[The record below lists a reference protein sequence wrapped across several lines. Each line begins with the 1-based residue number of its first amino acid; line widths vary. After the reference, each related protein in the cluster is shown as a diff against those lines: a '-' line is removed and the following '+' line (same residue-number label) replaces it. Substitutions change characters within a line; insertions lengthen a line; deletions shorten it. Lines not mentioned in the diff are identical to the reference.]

1 MTADHRRK
9 EGTMS
14 SADLIDVMA
23 PVPEQIVDPPGF
35 LLRWE
40 YPDDAQHFWI
50 QDRMHAP
57 DPITPLD
64 QAFAERVYAG
74 MSAGAE
80 RFDLPVRIACRR
92 INTYLYWAV
101 VPTPGPATAM
111 EAQAQRSNARFR
123 AVFARIGDIWRNE
136 LLPEVQEH
144 IQYWATFDL
153 AGASPS
159 ALRAHIDQTVDRHA
173 RLFDL
178 HFRVVTPKHVV
189 LSLFEE
195 LYRELF
201 PGDEPFSAFRLL
213 EGFENKTLETDRELW
228 RLSQVA
234 RANPEVRQAL
244 LDHPASEV
252 PGVLADNEDAAVFRS
267 RLHEFLL
274 AYGRR
279 SGKPFQ
285 LSAPAWIEDP
295 TPVLENLRNYLTQAE
310 RDVDAE
316 SSAAI
321 AERER
326 LVTDA
331 RERLAAHPSA
341 VKEEFE
347 FLLKAAQ
354 EASVVSED
362 HNFWIDYRAAY
373 EVRRVFLEVGRRFV
387 NAGVLDAPEDV
398 LYLYLDEVRET
409 AANLPGVNRR
419 TVIKERQSELQHF
432 GALVPPPTLGTPP
445 PGPSPDSPVGR
456 ALDKFLGSPPPA
468 SAPEVVRGHPGSGGT
483 VRGRVKILRS
493 LADAGKLQPGD
504 VLVAETTVSTW
515 TPLFATAA
523 AVVTNTGGVLSHC
536 AVVAREYRIPAVVGT
551 GSATEMLRDG
561 QLVDVDGNAGVVRV
575 VLP

>member
-1 MTADHRRK
+1 M
-9 EGTMS
+9 
-14 SADLIDVMA
+14 
-23 PVPEQIVDPPGF
+23 
-35 LLRWE
+35 
-40 YPDDAQHFWI
+40 
-50 QDRMHAP
+50 
-57 DPITPLD
+57 
-64 QAFAERVYAG
+64 
-74 MSAGAE
+74 
-80 RFDLPVRIACRR
+80 
-92 INTYLYWAV
+92 
-101 VPTPGPATAM
+101 
-111 EAQAQRSNARFR
+111 
-123 AVFARIGDIWRNE
+123 
-136 LLPEVQEH
+136 
-144 IQYWATFDL
+144 
-153 AGASPS
+153 
-159 ALRAHIDQTVDRHA
+159 
-173 RLFDL
+173 
-178 HFRVVTPKHVV
+178 
-189 LSLFEE
+189 
-195 LYRELF
+195 
-201 PGDEPFSAFRLL
+201 
-213 EGFENKTLETDRELW
+213 
-228 RLSQVA
+228 
-234 RANPEVRQAL
+234 
-244 LDHPASEV
+244 
-252 PGVLADNEDAAVFRS
+252 
-267 RLHEFLL
+267 
-274 AYGRR
+274 
-279 SGKPFQ
+279 
-285 LSAPAWIEDP
+285 
-295 TPVLENLRNYLTQAE
+295 
-310 RDVDAE
+310 
-316 SSAAI
+316 
-321 AERER
+321 
-326 LVTDA
+326 
-331 RERLAAHPSA
+331 
-341 VKEEFE
+341 EEFE

-419 TVIKERQSELQHF
+419 TVIKDRQSELQHF